1 MSRFMRHRQISTPP
15 GYAER
20 GCVLVSYQLPMLRHC
35 HVLCSEA
42 DEAIDDAQ
50 RVALMAFFLIE
61 AQRLAQAAVGDPQAF
76 MLIHSGQSARK
87 RASWHLHVF
96 VVRSRWQKAWVYT
109 VLAAKNLTLSMLL
122 ALRRMWSTIR
132 IPIRALSV
140 SPSSMNPSPAASTRA
155 SDASCP
161 DVPRI
166 RAERD
171 S

>member
-20 GCVLVSYQLPMLRHC
+20 DCVLVSYQLPMLRHC

-42 DEAIDDAQ
+42 EEVIDDAQ

-96 VVRSRWQKAWVYT
+96 VVRSRWQKAWVYL
-109 VLAAKNLTLSMLL
+109 VLGVKNLALSMFS
-122 ALRRMWSTIR
+122 AIQRRWRISAQAFTTRRISAAYSTK
-132 IPIRALSV
+132 
-140 SPSSMNPSPAASTRA
+140 
-155 SDASCP
+155 
-161 DVPRI
+161 PRD
-166 RAERD
+166 R
-171 S
+171 